1 MKRLDSKGNKEGG
14 GTLISD
20 AASSARVCSK
30 GEGPCKPRMYW
41 KSWRRRTQPNGR
53 LSGSVEKKRR
63 FAFWGYPRVIWCSSA
78 HTGE

>member
-1 MKRLDSKGNKEGG
+1 MKRLDSKGANEDG

-20 AASSARVCSK
+20 AASSAPGCSK
-30 GEGPCKPRMYW
+30 GEGPCKPRMDW

-53 LSGSVEKKRR
+53 LSGSVERKRR